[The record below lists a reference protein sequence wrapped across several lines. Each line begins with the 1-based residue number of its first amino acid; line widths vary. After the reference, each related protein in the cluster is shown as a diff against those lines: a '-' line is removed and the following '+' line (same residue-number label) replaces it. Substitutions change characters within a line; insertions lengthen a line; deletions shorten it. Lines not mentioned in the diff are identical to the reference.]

1 MTIIF
6 RDDYMNVNSCSTS
19 SVTQQGLPG
28 DNGKNSLLSSLR
40 KTSNINIFSIFS
52 KNREK
57 KVCNDIKS
65 LFENKE
71 DKEYASFLLKR
82 IKDPKNSLNKKIEIF
97 LEIKNRAIKKH
108 QKNFYKNEYKD
119 GEISFYVNDIPIYEK
134 KIISVLNEIKKS
146 AKTENKD
153 MFLKNLKILIEEIDK
168 EWSIKNKDNEKEL
181 LDHGARREFNREI
194 ITRYLFPFASEK
206 VIEEQEQEQE
216 QEQILNKME
225 GAFGKRLRGI
235 MEFTAY
241 KVGKNVEDPELISAA
256 HKYQPLMEDF
266 IIILREKLK
275 KEEKIIDKP
284 EHISTLK
291 QLTKSERDTLLKIK
305 IHSSVLEN

>member
-1 MTIIF
+1 
-6 RDDYMNVNSCSTS
+6 MNVHSCSTS
-19 SVTQQGLPG
+19 SVPQQRLPS

-40 KTSNINIFSIFS
+40 KTSNINIVNFFS

-153 MFLKNLKILIEEIDK
+153 MFLKNLKILIDEIDK
-168 EWSIKNKDNEKEL
+168 EWSIKNKE
-181 LDHGARREFNREI
+181 
-194 ITRYLFPFASEK
+194 
-206 VIEEQEQEQE
+206 
-216 QEQILNKME
+216 
-225 GAFGKRLRGI
+225 
-235 MEFTAY
+235 
-241 KVGKNVEDPELISAA
+241 
-256 HKYQPLMEDF
+256 
-266 IIILREKLK
+266 
-275 KEEKIIDKP
+275 
-284 EHISTLK
+284 
-291 QLTKSERDTLLKIK
+291 
-305 IHSSVLEN
+305 

>member
-19 SVTQQGLPG
+19 SVTQQRLLG
-28 DNGKNSLLSSLR
+28 DKGKNSLLSSLR
-40 KTSNINIFSIFS
+40 KTSNINIFNFFS

-57 KVCNDIKS
+57 KIWNDIKS

-97 LEIKNRAIKKH
+97 LTIKNLAIKKH

-134 KIISVLNEIKKS
+134 KIISALNEIKKS

-181 LDHGARREFNREI
+181 LDHEARREFNREI
-194 ITRYLFPFASEK
+194 IKKYLFPFASEK
-206 VIEEQEQEQE
+206 VIEQEQE
-216 QEQILNKME
+216 QEQILDKME

-241 KVGKNVEDPELISAA
+241 KVGKNVEDPALISAA
-256 HKYQPLMEDF
+256 YKYQPLMEDF

-291 QLTKSERDTLLKIK
+291 QLTKSERDTLRKIN
-305 IHSSVLEN
+305 IHSSVLELD

>member
-1 MTIIF
+1 
-6 RDDYMNVNSCSTS
+6 MNVNSCSTS
-19 SVTQQGLPG
+19 SVTQQRLLG
-28 DNGKNSLLSSLR
+28 DKGKNSLLSSLR
-40 KTSNINIFSIFS
+40 KTSNINIFNFFS

-57 KVCNDIKS
+57 KIWNDIKS

-97 LEIKNRAIKKH
+97 LTIKNLAIKKH

-134 KIISVLNEIKKS
+134 KIISALNEIKKS

-181 LDHGARREFNREI
+181 LDHEARREFNREI
-194 ITRYLFPFASEK
+194 IKKYLFPFASEK
-206 VIEEQEQEQE
+206 VIEQEQE
-216 QEQILNKME
+216 QEQILDKME

-241 KVGKNVEDPELISAA
+241 KVGKNVEDPALISAA
-256 HKYQPLMEDF
+256 YKYQPLMEDF

-291 QLTKSERDTLLKIK
+291 QLTKSERDTLRKIN
-305 IHSSVLEN
+305 IHSSVLELD

>member
-19 SVTQQGLPG
+19 SVPQQRLLG
-28 DNGKNSLLSSLR
+28 DNGKNSLLSSLK
-40 KTSNINIFSIFS
+40 KTSNIASNIAGFFS

-57 KVCNDIKS
+57 KVWNDIKS
-65 LFENKE
+65 LFE

-82 IKDPKNSLNKKIEIF
+82 MKDPKNSLNKKMDIF
-97 LEIKNRAIKKH
+97 LEIKTLAIKKH

-119 GEISFYVNDIPIYEK
+119 GEISFYFNEIPIYEK
-134 KIISVLNEIKKS
+134 KIISALNEIKKS

-153 MFLKNLKILIEEIDK
+153 TFLINLKILIDEIDK
-168 EWSIKNKDNEKEL
+168 EWLIKNKNNEEEL
-181 LDHGARREFNREI
+181 LDHEARREFNREI

-206 VIEEQEQEQE
+206 VIEEQEQEQ
-216 QEQILNKME
+216 ILDKME
-225 GAFGKRLRGI
+225 GAFGKRLRGM

-241 KVGKNVEDPELISAA
+241 KVGNNVEDPALISAA
-256 HKYQPLMEDF
+256 YKYQPLMEDF
-266 IIILREKLK
+266 IIILRQQLK

-284 EHISTLK
+284 EYISTLE
-291 QLTKSERDTLLKIK
+291 QLTKSEIDTLRKIN
-305 IHSSVLEN
+305 IHSSVLELD